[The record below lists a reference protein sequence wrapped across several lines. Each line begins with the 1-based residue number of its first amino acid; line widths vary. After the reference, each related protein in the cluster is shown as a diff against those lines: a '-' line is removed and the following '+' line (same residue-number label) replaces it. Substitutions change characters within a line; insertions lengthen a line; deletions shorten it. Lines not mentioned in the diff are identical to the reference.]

1 MIKNGFCFVWSGI
14 WDERN
19 VRIDYAEIFQHQRF
33 DFFAKTITFQDAHCT
48 INDDYHVKRDEIS
61 VVMSLELVDFLDVV
75 NFFDIFSELLFSF
88 RIEIIRKV
96 QAAVRENA
104 ESRIEN
110 VNSDND
116 AGGSVK
122 PGNVKEQS
130 AADWKKRSDAGKGIA
145 QTVFCRCCQSC
156 IFQAQTGTFIVNPD

>member
-1 MIKNGFCFVWSGI
+1 
-14 WDERN
+14 
-19 VRIDYAEIFQHQRF
+19 
-33 DFFAKTITFQDAHCT
+33 
-48 INDDYHVKRDEIS
+48 
-61 VVMSLELVDFLDVV
+61 MSLELVDFLDVV

-130 AADWKKRSDAGKGIA
+130 AAD
-145 QTVFCRCCQSC
+145 
-156 IFQAQTGTFIVNPD
+156 

>member
-1 MIKNGFCFVWSGI
+1 
-14 WDERN
+14 
-19 VRIDYAEIFQHQRF
+19 
-33 DFFAKTITFQDAHCT
+33 
-48 INDDYHVKRDEIS
+48 
-61 VVMSLELVDFLDVV
+61 MSLELVDFLDVV
-75 NFFDIFSELLFSF
+75 NFFD
-88 RIEIIRKV
+88 IIRKV

-130 AADWKKRSDAGKGIA
+130 AAD
-145 QTVFCRCCQSC
+145 
-156 IFQAQTGTFIVNPD
+156 